1 MIQVFTE
8 CYTYVCKKRSLTTT
22 LCYMTAYNCWNRMRL
37 ESSRHPPKK
46 IASDQGVIRM
56 KVQTK
61 CHNEWVTNKGS
72 ETLKTERL
80 CCLQTGAPP
89 PEIFSTFILSNFS
102 PGYFK
107 LKEASQCLNSGFRIK
122 SKKINLYFF
131 VDFLFVLFPHFVI
144 ILKWHKTKGAK
155 RNKSTKM

>member
-8 CYTYVCKKRSLTTT
+8 FYTYVCKKRSLTTT

-37 ESSRHPPKK
+37 ESSRPSAKNSKRLGRHQ
-46 IASDQGVIRM
+46 D

-72 ETLKTERL
+72 KTLKTERL
-80 CCLQTGAPP
+80 CCLQIGAPP

-131 VDFLFVLFPHFVI
+131 WFLICFVSSFCHYP
-144 ILKWHKTKGAK
+144 
-155 RNKSTKM
+155 